1 MIHSKSLSL
10 LKSSLLQA
18 SLLTTALAVSALSP
32 CFAQAEENNPL
43 KYWLGAGGIFFESDE
58 PNESGQLYE
67 ARVSYDLD
75 ESFTTELGFGGA
87 PFLEGNDYG
96 APSDREATYQG
107 KNSTGENWALKSNV
121 GLLYHLD
128 SSADKVWD
136 PYLSV
141 VTGIS
146 FFGKARDDNNSWSA
160 FGGPGFGLSYWINKD
175 FAVRGDYNVVVSE
188 DHDAEL
194 NHHALLLAYYRFGGD
209 SGTSNSADSGD
220 RLNDLGAA
228 TTAPLNPIYFNFDKS
243 DLTTESQETLKKNA
257 DWIKANPN
265 KKVSLEGHCDE
276 RGTNEY
282 NMALGARRAQST
294 FEYLRNLG
302 LPKEQLSTVSFGEE
316 LPAVP
321 EHNEAAWSKNRRVE
335 CVVPK

>member
-1 MIHSKSLSL
+1 MNHSKRFSL
-10 LKSSLLQA
+10 LNFSLLA
-18 SLLTTALAVSALSP
+18 GALLSATTLAPIS
-32 CFAQAEENNPL
+32 AQAQESDPL
-43 KYWLGAGGIFFESDE
+43 KYWLGAGGMFFEADE

-75 ESFTTELGFGGA
+75 QQFTTELGFGGA

-107 KNSTGENWALKSNV
+107 KNSTGENWALKTNL

-128 SSADKVWD
+128 SSPDKTWD
-136 PYLSV
+136 PYLSMV
-141 VTGIS
+141 GGVA
-146 FFGKARDDNNSWSA
+146 FFGKARDDNNSWSP
-160 FGGPGFGLSYWINKD
+160 FGGPGMGVSYWFNKD

-188 DHDAEL
+188 DHDAEI

-209 SGTSNSADSGD
+209 SGRSNDANSNEPAGGP
-220 RLNDLGAA
+220 LGASSSL
-228 TTAPLNPIYFNFDKS
+228 PLKPIYFNFDRS
-243 DLTTESQETLKKNA
+243 ELTPESQETLKKNA
-257 DWIKANPN
+257 EWIKANPG

-282 NMALGARRAQST
+282 NMALGARRAQSA

-302 LPKEQLSTVSFGEE
+302 LPKDQLSTVSYGEE
-316 LPAVP
+316 VPAVA

-335 CVVPK
+335 SVVPAK